1 MINYIDYIGYDIEIK
16 DKDGDYFCGKLI
28 SYSHG
33 YDEEPEVDYDSI
45 GIRLQKGYCLTIP
58 IPDIKEFKV
67 TDQIALT

>member
-1 MINYIDYIGYDIEIK
+1 MINYIDYIGCNVKIK
-16 DKDGDYFCGKLI
+16 DSNGKIFKGEFI
-28 SYSHG
+28 SYDHG

-67 TDQIALT
+67 IEG